1 MSFRK
6 TRDMYSGM
14 QSHTHNDT
22 QTYTHT
28 HTHAHT
34 HTHMYALIEL
44 VAKRGIMVIDAN
56 FEAAES

>member
-28 HTHAHT
+28 HTH
-34 HTHMYALIEL
+34 MYALIEL